1 MNTRPPRELLASIND
16 VEVGVLR
23 EESNLWSFEYTAAW
37 INDDGGYDL
46 APGLPRATRKIVDG
60 ATTRPVQWFFDN
72 LLPEEDARELLARE
86 ARIERA
92 DSFGLLAYYGKESA
106 GSITLL
112 NRGERP
118 DEPDYIPLSDAELH
132 ERIAKLPQQSLAAG
146 APKHM
151 SNAGAQHKLAVC
163 VRNGALFHPKGNVP
177 STHLLKPDHQD
188 KARWPNTVANEYF
201 VMKLA
206 AALDLPVPAV
216 NIRYVPDPV
225 YLIDRFDRTT
235 SGTETRRLHVIDACQ
250 LLGLDRTFKYQQSS
264 VATLI
269 RCIELCN
276 RPALARQQLLSWVIF
291 NLLTGNADGHLKNL
305 SFRVDGQGI
314 ELAPFYDLVSTECYR
329 ATPESDPQWPAR
341 DLSLRIGNAA
351 SFAAIT
357 PADVLAFAEE
367 LGSNRRAAARTL
379 NELTERIAAAAD
391 ALIGEFE
398 NMKIPE
404 ASRAGE
410 LLVLRQIRHIVIP
423 DMHGRLS
430 RQGLPSPASSNNAR
444 AR

>member
-1 MNTRPPRELLASIND
+1 MNTRAPRELLASING

-23 EESNLWSFEYTAAW
+23 DEANLWSFEYAPGWIAAAES
-37 INDDGGYDL
+37 YDL
-46 APGLPRATRKIVDG
+46 APDLPRSAGKIIDG

-86 ARIERA
+86 AHITGS
-92 DSFGLLAYYGKESA
+92 DSFGMLEYYGKESA

-112 NRGERP
+112 NRGENP
-118 DEPDYIPLSDAELH
+118 DEPGYVPLSDAELH

-163 VRNGALFHPKGNVP
+163 LRDGALFHPKGNMP

-188 KARWPNTVANEYF
+188 KARWPSTVANEYF

-206 AALDLPVPAV
+206 AALELPVPGV
-216 NIRYVPDPV
+216 HIRYVPDPV
-225 YLIDRFDRTT
+225 YLIDRFDRET
-235 SGTETRRLHVIDACQ
+235 SGAETRRLHVIDACQ

-269 RCIELCN
+269 RCIERCN
-276 RPALARQQLLSWVIF
+276 RPALARQQVLSWVIF

-305 SFRVDGQGI
+305 SFRVNAQGI

-329 ATPESDPQWPAR
+329 ATPESEPRWPAR
-341 DLSLRIGNAA
+341 DLSLRIGNAMT
-351 SFAAIT
+351 FAAAT
-357 PADVLAFAEE
+357 PADVLTFAEE
-367 LGSNRRAAARTL
+367 LGVNRRAAARAL
-379 NELTERIAAAAD
+379 SEITERIAPAAD
-391 ALIGEFE
+391 TLIGEFE
-398 NMKIPE
+398 NMEIPE
-404 ASRAGE
+404 PSRAGE
-410 LLVLRQIRHIVIP
+410 LRVLRQIRHIVIR
-423 DMHGRLS
+423 DMCAQLS
-430 RQGLPSPASSNNAR
+430 RAAS
-444 AR
+444 